1 MENRELFDA
10 MASGYDQEVLEQDEK
25 GRFPFAGYDR
35 VLDFI
40 ASEIENDPR
49 LGTIRILDLGIGT
62 GNLESRIKPGKIAV
76 VGVDISPKMV
86 EIAQL
91 KLPDARLIVADYRWG
106 LPEELL
112 RDQFDIIVST
122 YSLHHLP
129 LDEWI
134 EYIHYLSQRLTVF
147 GKIFI
152 GDILFANAPE
162 KARCRQEHIEDWDE
176 DDHDHYHVFEDLR
189 RRVCDHLAVSFLKL
203 SYCAGV
209 LILENYHECLEYFG
223 KTCEKTL
230 KFGK

>member
-1 MENRELFDA
+1 MKDRELFDA
-10 MASGYDQEVLEQDEK
+10 MAPGYDQEVAECDEK
-25 GRFPFAGYDR
+25 GRFPYAGYDR

-40 ASEIENDPR
+40 ASEIEHDPHV
-49 LGTIRILDLGIGT
+49 GTIRILDLGIGT
-62 GNLESRIKPGKIAV
+62 GNLESRIKPGKISV
-76 VGVDISPKMV
+76 VGVDLSPKML

-91 KLPDARLIVADYRWG
+91 KLPEARLILGDYRWG

-112 RDQFDIIVST
+112 TDKFDLIVST
-122 YSLHHLP
+122 YSFHHLSF
-129 LDEWI
+129 DEWI
-134 EYIHYLSQRLTVF
+134 ELVHYLSQRLTVF

-152 GDILFANAPE
+152 GDILFANAAE
-162 KARCRQEHIEDWDE
+162 KAHCRTDHAEDWDE
-176 DDHDHYHVFEDLR
+176 DEQDHYHVFEDLR

-209 LILENYHECLEYFG
+209 VIVENYHECLEHFG